1 MPGGLCEHRYG
12 NPPLPKDSRILY
24 GACGHRAV
32 PDLGVSGALAV
43 RVLSWAIVLSIAAC
57 GDGGTTDPDSN
68 PDADPESPIVP
79 VKGEWYRPAVAAT
92 WQWQLLGAINTA
104 YDVDLYDIDLF
115 DTSETLIASLQASG
129 KRVLCYFS
137 AGSFEDFRSDAAS
150 FPSQVLGNALDDF
163 PNERWLDIRSSSV
176 LTIME
181 ARLDMA
187 VAKGCDGVEPD
198 NMAGF
203 DNNSGFS
210 LTSADQLTFNR
221 TIANEAHERGLSVG
235 LKNDLD
241 QVSDLIAFFDFQVNE
256 QCHEFDECANL
267 DAFITAGKPVF
278 NAEYELPLVSD
289 AGARDRLCQAA
300 LARNFRTLILPFD
313 LDDSFRFSCDP

>member
-1 MPGGLCEHRYG
+1 M
-12 NPPLPKDSRILY
+12 
-24 GACGHRAV
+24 
-32 PDLGVSGALAV
+32 
-43 RVLSWAIVLSIAAC
+43 AAC
-57 GDGGTTDPDSN
+57 GDSGTNDPDSN
-68 PDADPESPIVP
+68 PDPDPDPDPESPIVP
-79 VKGEWYRPAVAAT
+79 VTGEWYRPGVAVT
-92 WQWQLLGAINTA
+92 WQWQLLGTINTA

-115 DTSETLIASLQASG
+115 DTSETLIAELQAAG
-129 KRVLCYFS
+129 KRVICYFS
-137 AGSFEDFRSDAAS
+137 AGSFEDFRPDAAS
-150 FPSQVLGNALDDF
+150 FPSQVLGTPLDDF
-163 PNERWLDIRSSSV
+163 PNERWLDIRSPNV

-198 NMAGF
+198 NMDGF

-210 LTSADQLTFNR
+210 LTSADQLAFNR
-221 TIANEAHERGLSVG
+221 TIANEAHERRLSVG

-256 QCHEFDECANL
+256 QCHEFEECAKL

-278 NAEYELPLVSD
+278 NAEYESVLVSD
-289 AGARDRLCQAA
+289 AAARAQLCQAA

-313 LDDSFRFSCDP
+313 LDDSFRLSCDS